1 MGISVEPEIV
11 KEETK
16 RSVERVRDELKR
28 LQGVLR
34 LEQEELLVLEALH
47 NHGSAESSVDS
58 Q

>member
-11 KEETK
+11 KQETK

-28 LQGVLR
+28 LEGVLR

-47 NHGSAESSVDS
+47 SHDPEESSVEG